1 MAVQNTGYIYI
12 AVILFG
18 ICCASQMF
26 GGEIGQLLGF
36 LPPGVQGP
44 TRTVVNVT
52 SGLAC
57 LVGSIIFL
65 LAFISRPGGG
75 GGY

>member
-1 MAVQNTGYIYI
+1 MAVRNPTYLYI
-12 AVILFG
+12 AVVLFG

-26 GGEIGQLLGF
+26 GGELGQLMGL
-36 LPPGVQGP
+36 LPPSVQGP

-57 LVGSIIFL
+57 LSGVLIFI
-65 LAFISRPGGG
+65 LAFLSRPGGG
-75 GGY
+75 GM